1 MTNEEAVDELR
12 YIAEAYVDEA
22 FLSAQKAL
30 QVAIS
35 ALEARGPVISA
46 ETMEHLNN
54 PPPPTQAL
62 RDLMAKN
69 YTPATP
75 YEPSEA
81 EVEEAA
87 KAIARCR
94 WEGFGASIRGE
105 VKTTEHPEHTAARA
119 ALIAAHKV
127 RAG

>member
-81 EVEEAA
+81 EARAVSLLLA
-87 KAIARCR
+87 KY
-94 WEGFGASIRGE
+94 
-105 VKTTEHPEHTAARA
+105 VKAYSSPDDLARA
-119 ALIAAHKV
+119 ALIAAYKA
-127 RAG
+127 RSAQS